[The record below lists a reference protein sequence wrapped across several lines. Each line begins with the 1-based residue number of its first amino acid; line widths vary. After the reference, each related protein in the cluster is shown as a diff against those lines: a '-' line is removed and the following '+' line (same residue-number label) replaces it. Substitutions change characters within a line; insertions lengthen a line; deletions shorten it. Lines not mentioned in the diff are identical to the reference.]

1 MEQIARIVVTLGA
14 ILVLIGL
21 VLLVLIKI
29 GLPLGRLPGDIRIES
44 QNLTCVIALGTS
56 VLLSV
61 LLTVILN
68 IITRFL
74 NK

>member
-1 MEQIARIVVTLGA
+1 MEQIARILVILGA
-14 ILVLIGL
+14 IL
-21 VLLVLIKI
+21 LLVGLLLLVIIKI
-29 GLPLGRLPGDIRIES
+29 GLPLGRLPGDIRIEH

-56 VLLSV
+56 VFLSI

-68 IITRFL
+68 LITRFL